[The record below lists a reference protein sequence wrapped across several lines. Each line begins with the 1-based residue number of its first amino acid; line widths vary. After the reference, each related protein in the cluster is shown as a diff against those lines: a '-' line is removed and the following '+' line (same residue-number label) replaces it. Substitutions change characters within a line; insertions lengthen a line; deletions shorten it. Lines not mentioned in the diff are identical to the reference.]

1 MSIPTMTQAKIHLR
15 QIEADLDPAIA
26 IAIDAAQSE
35 LDNFIGGAPS
45 AERWPDEESVPGAV
59 LRAALL
65 LVEANFEPNT
75 PEAADLL
82 RAIAQ
87 KLLLPYRVD
96 SGMRA
101 A

>member
-1 MSIPTMTQAKIHLR
+1 MTQAKIHLR

-35 LDNFIGGAPS
+35 MDNFIGGAPS
-45 AERWPDEESVPGAV
+45 AERWPDELAVPGAV
-59 LRAALL
+59 LRAGLL

-75 PEAADLL
+75 LEAADVL

-87 KLLLPYRVD
+87 KLLVPYRVD
-96 SGMRA
+96 SGLRA

>member
-35 LDNFIGGAPS
+35 LDNFIGGVS
-45 AERWPDEESVPGAV
+45 STERWPDEVIVPGAV
-59 LRAALL
+59 LRAALF

>member
-15 QIEADLDPAIA
+15 QIESDLDPAIA

-35 LDNFIGGAPS
+35 MDNFIGGAPS
-45 AERWPDEESVPGAV
+45 AERWPDELAVPGAV
-59 LRAALL
+59 VRAALL
-65 LVEANFEPNT
+65 LVEANFEANT

-87 KLLLPYRVD
+87 KLLVPYRVD
-96 SGMRA
+96 SGLRA

>member
-15 QIEADLDPAIA
+15 QIEPDLDPAIA

-35 LDNFIGGAPS
+35 MDNFIGGEPS
-45 AERWPDEESVPGAV
+45 AERWPDELAVPGAV
-59 LRAALL
+59 VRAALL
-65 LVEANFEPNT
+65 LVEANFDSQT

-87 KLLLPYRVD
+87 KLLVPYRVD
-96 SGMRA
+96 SGLRA